1 MAHVDIFVVE
11 DAERVV
17 GDGAPGNGVVSNGAP
32 DDGRVAA
39 SNNARA
45 VGDNVLGN
53 GRGASSDDARAVGNS
68 APGNGRGA
76 TGNDAPED
84 GNGTVIDGAPA
95 RECAPGGGRGKAT
108 KGAPDNVPALSWLG
122 WDIALSET
130 LGRVLEKFGQVRPG
144 AAAVEGRKRKHQ
156 NGLVCSGVGVL
167 DGLTVV
173 RETEGSTLSLS

>member
-45 VGDNVLGN
+45 VGDNV
-53 GRGASSDDARAVGNS
+53 
-68 APGNGRGA
+68 PGNGRGA
-76 TGNDAPED
+76 MGNDAPED

-95 RECAPGGGRGKAT
+95 RECASGGGRGTAT
-108 KGAPDNVPALSWLG
+108 EGAPDNVPALSWLG

-144 AAAVEGRKRKHQ
+144 AAAAEDRKRKRQ
-156 NGLVCSGVGVL
+156 IGLVCSRVSVL
-167 DGLTVV
+167 DGSAVV
-173 RETEGSTLSLS
+173 QGREGSTLSLS